1 MPASRQERSAAAQSE
16 ETRVN
21 GRKIVGFLL
30 LAFVVF
36 YIFNSPADA
45 AHVVKNIQHL
55 LARLFDSLTKF
66 VDSFQS

>member
-1 MPASRQERSAAAQSE
+1 M
-16 ETRVN
+16 N